1 MKKQTF
7 GIILVSVSSFFQV
20 LFVPGC
26 STGGMGEG
34 ADGLAVTGVQ
44 LHIDESIYASPGTF
58 EAAMRH
64 ELESVCS
71 VHDRPDLVVFPEY
84 TSVFLAATEYFDL
97 MEKADTFEEA
107 LERIRMENGDIDS
120 LHALFMREADRT
132 EKRLDRIWGKLAR
145 EFELFIVGGTY
156 FKRVTD
162 EAGGAGLRN
171 TLILYDPRGRR
182 IYEQDKVY
190 LTDFEEEVIRLSPG
204 SEDEAVPVRID
215 AYDVVFTVC
224 RDSFF
229 STWED
234 NFRGAEVWISIKAN
248 GVSFDREARET
259 FLRALPERIAES
271 EVPYGMVVCLT
282 GRFLDLFWEGE
293 SSVLVDAGHRAAV
306 LDKSGT
312 PWAGDYVGLT
322 LPLEAVP

>member
-1 MKKQTF
+1 MKKQAF
-7 GIILVSVSSFFQV
+7 RIVLVSVSSFFWA
-20 LFVPGC
+20 LFVSGC

-34 ADGLAVTGVQ
+34 AEGLVVTGVQ
-44 LHIDESIYASPGTF
+44 LHIDESIYASPGAF
-58 EAAMRH
+58 EAAMRS

-84 TSVFLAATEYFDL
+84 ASAFLAAAEYFSRI
-97 MEKADTFEEA
+97 EEADTFEEA
-107 LERIRMENGDIDS
+107 LERIRGENGDIDS
-120 LHALFMREADRT
+120 LHTLFMREADRT
-132 EKRLDRIWGKLAR
+132 EKRLDRIWGGLAR
-145 EFELFIVGGTY
+145 EFELFIVGGTW
-156 FKRVTD
+156 FRKVTD
-162 EAGGAGLRN
+162 EAGGASLRN

-190 LTDFEEEVIRLSPG
+190 LTDFEEEVIGLSPG
-204 SEDEAVPVRID
+204 SEAGAVPVRID
-215 AYDVVFTVC
+215 AFDVAFTVC

-234 NFRGAEVWISIKAN
+234 NFAGAEVWISIKAN

-259 FLRALPERIAES
+259 FRRALPERIAES
-271 EVPYGMVVCLT
+271 DVPYGMVVCLT

-293 SSVLVDAGHRAAV
+293 SSVLADTGHRAAV
-306 LDKSGT
+306 LDRSGT

-322 LPLEAVP
+322 LPLEKLP